1 MTLRS
6 FATPIILVL
15 GVAAG
20 CARPTRLPARP
31 LPSDSVSI
39 MTYNVD
45 FSDPGDPET
54 LRAIE
59 ESKVD
64 LVFLQEVNRPWQDSL
79 QSHLI
84 AAYPHQVYY
93 GDDGYAAG
101 AAILSRWSIESVEE
115 LPRVDWFPAAR
126 AVLETPIGPLQ
137 VLNVHLRPPRT
148 IGGSYL
154 VGHFST
160 PTVREDEIRSYAT
173 ALETKLCTLVVGD
186 FNEGDH
192 GRAVRWLEALGF
204 RNALPQ
210 FEPRANTW
218 RWPIGFIT
226 LKASYDHI
234 LYDQALELQSAEVRN
249 GGRSDHLPVIGVF
262 TPRTGCHEAVP
273 NDGSQTDSACFKV

>member
-1 MTLRS
+1 
-6 FATPIILVL
+6 
-15 GVAAG
+15 
-20 CARPTRLPARP
+20 
-31 LPSDSVSI
+31 
-39 MTYNVD
+39 
-45 FSDPGDPET
+45 
-54 LRAIE
+54 
-59 ESKVD
+59 
-64 LVFLQEVNRPWQDSL
+64 
-79 QSHLI
+79 
-84 AAYPHQVYY
+84 
-93 GDDGYAAG
+93 
-101 AAILSRWSIESVEE
+101 LSRWSIESVEE

-154 VGHFST
+154 VGHVST

-173 ALETKLCTLVVGD
+173 ALDAKLCTLVVGD

-249 GGRSDHLPVIGVF
+249 RGRSDHLPVIGVF
-262 TPRTGCHEAVP
+262 TARTGCHEAVP
-273 NDGSQTDSACFKV
+273 NDDRQTDSACFKVRCPPSRASAARSRGPAPQCAARSPRATGPPDTTLPPQPHTSMGREQDPVTQRVTSRRGR